1 MRAIYSYSI
10 LQSNGI
16 YIALIFQ
23 NDELTLQKKIS
34 RYTNQKTFFIY
45 KNIKLELTKSS
56 PMVIVVV
63 AVVVAFFL
71 CTDLNSMDNDPNS
84 SFDS

>member
-1 MRAIYSYSI
+1 MHAIYGYSI
-10 LQSNGI
+10 LQSHGI

-23 NDELTLQKKIS
+23 NDELTLQKKIKI
-34 RYTNQKTFFIY
+34 YEPKNLFYIQKYQTRVDEI
-45 KNIKLELTKSS
+45 
-56 PMVIVVV
+56 VHVVV
-63 AVVVAFFL
+63 VDFLLL

>member
-10 LQSNGI
+10 LQSHYI

-23 NDELTLQKKIS
+23 NDELTLQKKKS

-63 AVVVAFFL
+63 AVVVVFSS
-71 CTDLNSMDNDPNS
+71 TDLNSMDNDPNS